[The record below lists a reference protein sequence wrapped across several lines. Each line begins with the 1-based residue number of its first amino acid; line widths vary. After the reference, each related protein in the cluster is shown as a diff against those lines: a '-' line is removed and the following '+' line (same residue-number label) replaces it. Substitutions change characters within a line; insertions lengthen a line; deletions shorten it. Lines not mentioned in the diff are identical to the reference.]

1 VRPVNRFV
9 RLSSEMAIDGDVS
22 TAEPRTVKEALER
35 KDRVKWLASME
46 AEIENIEFGK
56 GLESLGFKR
65 TESDWGLYYL
75 TKTRDRGPALLLAY
89 VDDIVVAAETR
100 KEIDE
105 VMKGLSRRWKV
116 TELGEISTPCE

>member
-1 VRPVNRFV
+1 
-9 RLSSEMAIDGDVS
+9 MAIDGDVS

>member
-1 VRPVNRFV
+1 VNRFV